1 MPTTEFDPRMD
12 VPVGNPVVRGD
23 FTKVEVTQAG
33 VVPGTVSNMVI
44 DSTQPFDI
52 ELEWQLDGDLTYV
65 NMVLGNII
73 PPNEWRIY
81 VYAEK
86 MGPGNDLQIYTG
98 TEPGATTVGSIPAPW
113 SHTCNIGAG
122 ALPQHLPESGMYR
135 LCTVVFANTNV
146 PGGQDIIGCHEGPMV
161 LSEEPA

>member
-1 MPTTEFDPRMD
+1 MD
-12 VPVGNPVVRGD
+12 VPPGNPVVKGD
-23 FTKVEVTQAG
+23 FTKVKLTQAG

-52 ELEWQLDGDLTYV
+52 ELEWQLDGNLTYV
-65 NMVLGNII
+65 NMVLGNIS
-73 PPNEWRIY
+73 PPNDWLIQ

-86 MGPGNDLQIYTG
+86 MGAGNDLQIYNA
-98 TEPGATTVGSIPAPW
+98 TEPGATTVSSIPAKW
-113 SHTCNIGAG
+113 SHTCKIGPG
-122 ALPQHLPESGMYR
+122 ALPQHLPGSGMYR
-135 LCTVVFANTNV
+135 LCTVVWANTNV